1 MLLEDVHAVE
11 VYEPVGHRPSPV
23 LLTAQ
28 VAAYLTALVTSY
40 LVLWA
45 VWPNAKSV
53 EAARRTMQ
61 LADVTRPILFFG
73 DSSVDFFEEGETD
86 QRGILAMLNDI
97 LSQPDVGSA
106 ANSGF
111 TLPLFH
117 DMFTLL
123 ERPGSHVQTAI
134 ICINLGFLSPAWYMR
149 PDPFYCQSRY
159 FLKHNGAVAQAFYR
173 PLVAFRAVSPISY
186 SQTDRDRT
194 LLVYESRPFGSVS
207 DLERLLDR
215 IKDTPEADRA
225 ATIAIYMQP
234 CTPDNPSLR
243 ALVDLVR
250 KCRRAGIQTV
260 PYISPINVQHGE
272 RILGPAFRD
281 QVERNIK
288 TICELL
294 AAEGVEPVNLAFD
307 LPHDVFEKRHPM
319 STHLIATGRMY
330 VARRLRDAIEPA
342 PDRTDDKSSESVV
355 PARS

>member
-1 MLLEDVHAVE
+1 MSYQRE
-11 VYEPVGHRPSPV
+11 
-23 LLTAQ
+23 Q
-28 VAAYLTALVTSY
+28 VAAEFEQAGHGPSPTVLFVQIAGYLIALAAAY
-40 LVLWA
+40 LALWIA
-45 VWPNAKSV
+45 WPNAKSV
-53 EAARRTMQ
+53 EAARRSMQ

-134 ICINLGFLSPAWYMR
+134 ICINLGFLSPVWYMR

-173 PLVAFRAVSPISY
+173 PLVAFRTVSPISY

-225 ATIAIYMQP
+225 AATIAIYMQP

-260 PYISPINVQHGE
+260 PYISPINASTGS
-272 RILGPAFRD
+272 AFL
-281 QVERNIK
+281 V
-288 TICELL
+288 
-294 AAEGVEPVNLAFD
+294 
-307 LPHDVFEKRHPM
+307 
-319 STHLIATGRMY
+319 
-330 VARRLRDAIEPA
+330 RRFAI
-342 PDRTDDKSSESVV
+342 RSSETSRPSANYLPPRVSS
-355 PARS
+355 PSISRSISLTTSSRSATR